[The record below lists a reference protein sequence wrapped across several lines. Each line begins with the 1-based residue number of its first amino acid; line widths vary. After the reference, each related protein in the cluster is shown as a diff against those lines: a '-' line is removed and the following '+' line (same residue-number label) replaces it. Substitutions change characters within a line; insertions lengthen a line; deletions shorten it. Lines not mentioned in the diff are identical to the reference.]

1 MADKNKNSQIIVK
14 LCFKLLPI
22 QILLAAVPQ
31 LNGFT
36 ASLFASNSV
45 GAEAM
50 SAIALFFPLQM
61 FFAAIGL
68 MLFGGATILGG
79 QYLGKNRVDR
89 TRGIFSLSVGL
100 SIAIA
105 IVAMAALI
113 IMSLFDLTGI
123 FTHEEVVRRYLN
135 QYMLGTAI
143 GLIPNFL
150 GQLLAAFLSLEN
162 RSKRTTLASVV
173 YVVINIILN
182 YIFVVVLH
190 MEALGLALASSIGL
204 WIFMLIEAQYF
215 FTKKAIIHFSFK
227 GIKFGDLKDIVRIG
241 IPGALGNGYQTI
253 RGIIVNELVKHSIA
267 GTIGLSAF
275 ATANALLAIAW
286 AIPTGMLSVS
296 RMLLSV
302 STGEEDRQSV
312 RDIMKNMLIRYTPIM
327 LGIAVILCLLAHPLT
342 LLNYSDTSS
351 PVFTMTV
358 WAYRIMPF
366 CLPLGVISA
375 HFVCYGLTMNKTIL
389 IHIISIVDGFVSV
402 CFFTWLL
409 LPAAGINGLYLA
421 NVLNGV
427 TSFLIIVIYSVIVRK
442 KFPTSLND
450 LLAMPD
456 TFGVPHDNR
465 IDITISSLEEAEEI
479 SVRVQ
484 EFCLSKG
491 IDERKSYF
499 AALAVEEIATNMILH
514 GFTKDNK
521 KHSIDIRIACKGER
535 VIIRIKDDCIP
546 FDPAEKLAVINSS
559 DDPAKNIGIK
569 MLYKIADNIKY
580 NNIFGLNVHTIKF

>member
-1 MADKNKNSQIIVK
+1 MADKNKNSEIIVK

-45 GAEAM
+45 GPEAM

-61 FFAAIGL
+61 FFSAIGL

-79 QYLGKNRVDR
+79 QYLGKNRIDR
-89 TRGIFSLSVGL
+89 TKGIFSLSVGL

-105 IVAMAALI
+105 VIAMVALI
-113 IMSLFDLTGI
+113 IMSLFDLTGM
-123 FTHEEVVRRYLN
+123 FTHEEVVRKYLN

-162 RSKRTTLASVV
+162 RSGRTTFASVV
-173 YVVINIILN
+173 YVILNVILN
-182 YIFVVVLH
+182 YVFVVVLR

-204 WIFMLIEAQYF
+204 WIFMMIEAQYF

-227 GIKFGDLKDIVRIG
+227 GMDIRDLKDIVRIG

-253 RGIIVNELVKHSIA
+253 RGIIVNELVKHSVA

-275 ATANALLAIAW
+275 GTANALLAIAW

-312 RDIMKNMLIRYTPIM
+312 KDIMKNMLLRYAPIM
-327 LGIAVILCLLAHPLT
+327 LGISIIICLLAHPLT
-342 LLNYSDTSS
+342 LLNYSDTTQ
-351 PVFTMTV
+351 PVYMMTV

-375 HFVCYGLTMNKTIL
+375 HFVCYGLTMNKTVL

-409 LPAAGINGLYLA
+409 LPPLGINGLYAA

-427 TSFLIIVIYSVIVRK
+427 TSFLIIVIYAMIVKK

-456 TFGVPHDNR
+456 TFGVPHDSR
-465 IDITISSLEEAEEI
+465 IDITIRTLEEAEAI
-479 SVRVQ
+479 SVKVQ
-484 EFCLSKG
+484 DFCLSRG
-491 IDERKSYF
+491 IDKRKSYF
-499 AALAVEEIATNMILH
+499 ASLAIEEVATNMVLH
-514 GFTKDNK
+514 GFIKDK
-521 KHSIDIRIACKGER
+521 KNHSVDIRVACKGEE

-546 FDPAEKLAVINSS
+546 FDPADKLAILNSTE
-559 DDPAKNIGIK
+559 DPARNIGIK
-569 MLYKIADNIKY
+569 MVFKIAKNIKY